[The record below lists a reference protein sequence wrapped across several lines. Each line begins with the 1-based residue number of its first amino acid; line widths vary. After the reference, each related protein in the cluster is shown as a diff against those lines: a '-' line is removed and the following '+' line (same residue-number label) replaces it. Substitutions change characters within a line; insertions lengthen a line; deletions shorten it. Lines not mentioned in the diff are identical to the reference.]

1 MIFGGVIFGIL
12 VGLFVIPP
20 MLADPAGTITTIGDI
35 VGKVIEVGSYIAGVG
50 EVLS

>member
-20 MLADPAGTITTIGDI
+20 MMADPAGTIETIANI
-35 VGKVIEVGSYIAGVG
+35 IGKVVEVASYIGGVG

>member
-12 VGLFVIPP
+12 VGVFVVPP
-20 MLADPAGTITTIGDI
+20 MLADPAGTIQTIGNVI
-35 VGKVIEVGSYIAGVG
+35 GKIIEVASYIGGVG